1 MCKKLHYHIAN
12 KFEHDFNPQGT
23 SIVFVLK
30 ESHLAIH
37 TWPEKGYIHLD
48 LVTCSKDDLQSVV
61 LINEFIKIFSPK
73 STRVI
78 KIKY

>member
-1 MCKKLHYHIAN
+1 MCKKLHYHIVN
-12 KFEHDFNPQGT
+12 KFQHKFEPQGA
-23 SIVFVLK
+23 SIVFILK

-37 TWPEKGYIHLD
+37 TWPEKRYVHLD

-61 LINEFIKIFSPK
+61 LINEFVKIFSPK

-78 KIKY
+78 KLKY